1 MGCNFDGYY
10 SANLEAGS
18 FLRGLLCLK
27 VAAPCLFR
35 FKYYDKLA
43 EYFKYLDFISRN
55 ENYQSE

>member
-1 MGCNFDGYY
+1 MDCNLDGCC

-18 FLRGLLCLK
+18 FLRGLVCLK

-35 FKYYDKLA
+35 FNYYDKLA
-43 EYFKYLDFISRN
+43 EYFKDLDFISRN